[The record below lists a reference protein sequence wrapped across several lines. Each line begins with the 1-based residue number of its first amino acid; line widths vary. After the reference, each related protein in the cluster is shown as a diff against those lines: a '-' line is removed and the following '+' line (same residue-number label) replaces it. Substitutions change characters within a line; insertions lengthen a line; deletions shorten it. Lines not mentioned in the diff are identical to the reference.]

1 MRAWRGSWAWGFVS
15 VAVVIAACCVANSET
30 SSSSV
35 SVQHVPETVAG
46 FSSDNLSLPGAQG
59 ADRVAPGF
67 SLEEPEGVAA
77 YCGGLARGKAQGA
90 ALESVCEFSLSLRW
104 KLPNVICDQETKRYQ
119 EGMEGDVVDRDTIKA
134 KVRYEGGREQY
145 SQITQDGK
153 AVKSAVLDSSGA
165 WSEGEFATGLR
176 TIFLPRTAAEFTFV
190 KQDALRGTQVLIF
203 DFRVERKNNLSWYLK
218 ASSGE
223 TTFPGY
229 RGRLWINKSN
239 LKLVRLERRV
249 AEIAA
254 DFPIQQVNTV
264 IDYGDV
270 DLADGTSFVLPIHAL
285 NLTCPTFAPIHCGHN
300 ELTFKHWQ
308 KFAAR
313 ARVLTGEET
322 PPAPVSGVAAVA
334 SAAPPA
340 NVAVAE
346 VDSLSL
352 SMDVRRGAW
361 VMTEILNERIAE
373 VAERQ
378 RQVEI
383 AAAPA
388 VEATKAAPSTESPV
402 SAAAAAG
409 TESRGDQ
416 LLTLK
421 SSVRLVLVPAVV
433 RDSQGHAVDYL
444 QKPDF
449 RLLDDRKPQLI
460 TQFSLERPGNVVAG
474 PAESGAASG
483 VPSAGAA
490 GTRFAA
496 YVFDDIH
503 ATYDDLGRARDAAK
517 RHLTALQ
524 AGDRA
529 AVFTLSGNIA
539 LDFTDDRAK
548 VNEAL
553 LHIRPHPLTATGL
566 VRCPDISYAQADLIQ
581 NNDSGALAQATDEA
595 MQCAFSGD
603 PTARVPA
610 ERLARETAAQVLIAG
625 RAESERSFNALREV
639 VRRISRMPGQRSI
652 VLVSPGFPVAEM
664 EQEATE
670 IIDDAQ
676 RAEVIINVLDPSGL
690 STKSGIEY
698 GSVSGPWDVLA
709 DLTSGTGGTFYRNRN
724 DVDEGFRRSALPE
737 LFYIL
742 GFSPQKLDGRFHSL
756 KVILQRP
763 EKLNL
768 QARRGYYAF
777 KTD

>member
-1 MRAWRGSWAWGFVS
+1 MGAWRGSWAWCFVWL
-15 VAVVIAACCVANSET
+15 AGVIAASCVANSET

-35 SVQHVPETVAG
+35 AVQHIPETVAG
-46 FSSDNLSLPGAQG
+46 FSSDNSSLPAGGG
-59 ADRVAPGF
+59 ADGVQGF
-67 SLEEPEGVAA
+67 NLEQPEGVAA
-77 YCGGLARGKAQGA
+77 YCEGLARGKVQSA
-90 ALESVCEFSLSLRW
+90 ALEAVCEFSLSLRW

-119 EGMEGDVVDRDTIKA
+119 EGMEGEVVDRDTIKA

-176 TIFLPRTAAEFTFV
+176 TIFLPRTAAAFTFV

-229 RGRLWINKSN
+229 RGRLWVNKSN
-239 LKLVRLERRV
+239 LKLMRLERRV

-300 ELTFKHWQ
+300 ELTFKRWQ

-322 PPAPVSGVAAVA
+322 PPPVSGLGPAASV
-334 SAAPPA
+334 APPA
-340 NVAVAE
+340 SVAE
-346 VDSLSL
+346 VPSISLL
-352 SMDVRRGAW
+352 TDLRRGAD

-383 AAAPA
+383 AAASP
-388 VEATKAAPSTESPV
+388 VEATKALPKTESPV
-402 SAAAAAG
+402 TAAAG
-409 TESRGDQ
+409 NGLPGDQ

-421 SSVRLVLVPAVV
+421 SRVRLVLVPAVV
-433 RDSQGHAVDYL
+433 RDSEGHAVDYL

-449 RLLDDRKPQLI
+449 RLFDDRKPQLI
-460 TQFSLERPGNVVAG
+460 TQFSLERPGNVAAG
-474 PAESGAASG
+474 LAESAAAAAVPGASA
-483 VPSAGAA
+483 AGA
-490 GTRFAA
+490 RFVA

-503 ATYDDLGRARDAAK
+503 ATYDDLGRAREAAK

-548 VNEAL
+548 VSDAL

-581 NNDSGALAQATDEA
+581 NNDSGALAQATDDA
-595 MQCAFSGD
+595 MQCAFTGD

-652 VLVSPGFPVAEM
+652 VLVSPGFPLAEM

-698 GSVSGPWDVLA
+698 GSVSGPSDVLA

-724 DVDEGFRRSALPE
+724 DVDEGFQRTALPD

-768 QARRGYYAF
+768 QARRGYYAL

>member
-1 MRAWRGSWAWGFVS
+1 MRAWRGSWAWGFVWA
-15 VAVVIAACCVANSET
+15 AVVVAASCVANSET
-30 SSSSV
+30 GSSV
-35 SVQHVPETVAG
+35 SIQHIPETVAG
-46 FSSDNLSLPGAQG
+46 FSSDNLSVPVAQST
-59 ADRVAPGF
+59 DRVAPGF

-104 KLPNVICDQETKRYQ
+104 KLPNVICDQETSRYQ
-119 EGMEGDVVDRDTIKA
+119 EGMEGEVVDRDTIKA

-190 KQDALRGTQVLIF
+190 KQDALRGTPVLIF

-322 PPAPVSGVAAVA
+322 PPAPVSGVAPVA

-346 VDSLSL
+346 VDSLSV
-352 SMDVRRGAW
+352 SMDVRRGAG
-361 VMTEILNERIAE
+361 VMTEILNERIAV

-383 AAAPA
+383 AAASP
-388 VEATKAAPSTESPV
+388 VEATKAAPKTESPV
-402 SAAAAAG
+402 TAAANAG
-409 TESRGDQ
+409 TALPGDQ

-460 TQFSLERPGNVVAG
+460 TQFSLERPGNVVAA
-474 PAESGAASG
+474 PAESGVASG
-483 VPSAGAA
+483 VQGA
-490 GTRFAA
+490 GTAGVRFAA

-548 VNEAL
+548 VSDAL

-581 NNDSGALAQATDEA
+581 NNDSAALAQATDEA

-625 RAESERSFNALREV
+625 RAESERSFNALQEV

-698 GSVSGPWDVLA
+698 GGVSGPWDVLA

-724 DVDEGFRRSALPE
+724 DVDEGFQRTALPE

-742 GFSPQKLDGRFHSL
+742 GFAPQKLDGRFHSL

-768 QARRGYYAF
+768 QARRGYYAL